1 MTAHPRRVLLAP
13 GYILHHWPY
22 RDTSR
27 ILEVL
32 ARDHGRLTLF
42 ARGVRGPKP
51 RFGGVL
57 QPFDLLL
64 LSFDL
69 GWEAGQLTGAESA
82 ESAPSLPP
90 QSLMAGFYL
99 NELLLKLT
107 TRHDPMAEVFE
118 DYRRALQGLRAGGRI
133 EATLRIFEKRLL
145 EAVGY
150 GVDFTSEARTGKEI
164 EAARFYRFEASQGM
178 VPAREGD
185 AEAVAGSSLLALAR
199 EELGERPAEAPREGP
214 GEGSREEPR
223 RGRVL
228 EDTRRVL
235 KAALAERLEGKEL
248 VTRRVARAL
257 VGARTPRV
265 SPLQG
270 NGSPSRGGSRT

>member
-1 MTAHPRRVLLAP
+1 MDTAHPRRVLLAP
-13 GYILHHWPY
+13 GYILHHRPY

-32 ARDHGRLTLF
+32 VRDHGRLTLF

-64 LSFDL
+64 LSFQV
-69 GWEAGQLTGAESA
+69 GREAGQLTAVEGAET
-82 ESAPSLPP
+82 APPLPAG
-90 QSLMAGFYL
+90 SLMAGFYL

-107 TRHDPMAEVFE
+107 TRHDPVPEVFE
-118 DYRRALQGLRAGGRI
+118 DYRRALAGLRAGGV
-133 EATLRIFEKRLL
+133 EAVLRVFEKRLL

-150 GVDFTSEARTGKEI
+150 GMDLAAEARTGKAI
-164 EAARFYRFEASQGM
+164 EAAGFYRFQASEGL

-185 AEAVAGSSLLALAR
+185 AGAVAGSSIFALAR
-199 EELGERPAEAPREGP
+199 EELGEKRE
-214 GEGSREEPR
+214 
-223 RGRVL
+223 L
-228 EDTRRVL
+228 EDARRIL

-248 VTRRVARAL
+248 TTRRVARA
-257 VGARTPRV
+257 VA
-265 SPLQG
+265 
-270 NGSPSRGGSRT
+270 SRGGSRT

>member
-13 GYILHHWPY
+13 GYILHHRPY

-32 ARDHGRLTLF
+32 VRDHGRLTLF

-64 LSFDL
+64 LSFQV
-69 GWEAGQLTGAESA
+69 GREAGQLTGAESA
-82 ESAPSLPP
+82 ESAVPLPAG
-90 QSLMAGFYL
+90 SLMAGFYL

-107 TRHDPMAEVFE
+107 TRHDPMAEVF
-118 DYRRALQGLRAGGRI
+118 DHYRRALSGLRSGGRV
-133 EATLRIFEKRLL
+133 EAVLRVFEKRLL

-150 GVDFTSEARTGKEI
+150 GVDLTSEARTGTAI
-164 EAARFYRFEASQGM
+164 EPGRFYRFRVSEGVFPANGDEA
-178 VPAREGD
+178 D
-185 AEAVAGSSLLALAR
+185 AVAGESLLELAR
-199 EELGERPAEAPREGP
+199 EELTEG
-214 GEGSREEPR
+214 RT
-223 RGRVL
+223 L
-228 EDTRRVL
+228 EDARRVL

-248 VTRRVARAL
+248 ATRRVARA
-257 VGARTPRV
+257 VA
-265 SPLQG
+265 
-270 NGSPSRGGSRT
+270 SRGGSRT

>member
-1 MTAHPRRVLLAP
+1 MATAHARRVLLAP
-13 GYILHHWPY
+13 GYILHHRPY

-64 LSFDL
+64 LSFQV
-69 GWEAGQLTGAESA
+69 GREAGQLTGAESA
-82 ESAPSLPP
+82 DSAPPLPAG
-90 QSLMAGFYL
+90 SLMAGFYL

-118 DYRRALQGLRAGGRI
+118 DYGRALAGLRGGGRV
-133 EATLRIFEKRLL
+133 EAVLRVFEKRLL

-150 GVDFTSEARTGKEI
+150 GVDLTSEARTGRAI
-164 EAARFYRFEASQGM
+164 EAEGFYRFRASEGL
-178 VPAREGD
+178 VPAMRGD
-185 AEAVAGSSLLALAR
+185 LDAVAGSSILALAR
-199 EELGERPAEAPREGP
+199 EELGEGA
-214 GEGSREEPR
+214 GEGRT
-223 RGRVL
+223 L
-228 EDTRRVL
+228 EDARKVL

-248 VTRRVARAL
+248 TTRRVARA
-257 VGARTPRV
+257 VV
-265 SPLQG
+265 
-270 NGSPSRGGSRT
+270 SRGGSRT

>member
-1 MTAHPRRVLLAP
+1 MAVATEHPRRILLAP
-13 GYILHHWPY
+13 GYILHHRPY

-64 LSFDL
+64 LSFQA
-69 GWEAGQLTGAESA
+69 GREAGQLTAAEAA
-82 ESAPSLPP
+82 ESAPPLPAG
-90 QSLMAGFYL
+90 SLMAAFYL

-107 TRHDPMAEVFE
+107 ARHDPMAEVFD
-118 DYRRALQGLRAGGRI
+118 DYRRALGGLRSGRRI
-133 EATLRIFEKRLL
+133 EAVLRVFEKRLL
-145 EAVGY
+145 EALGY
-150 GVDFTSEARTGKEI
+150 GVDLTSEARTGRAI
-164 EAARFYRFEASQGM
+164 EAGGFYRFQASQGL

-185 AEAVAGSSLLALAR
+185 AEAVAGSSMMALAGEDLG
-199 EELGERPAEAPREGP
+199 EELGEG
-214 GEGSREEPR
+214 

-228 EDTRRVL
+228 EDARRVL
-235 KAALAERLEGKEL
+235 KAVLAERLEGKEL
-248 VTRRVARAL
+248 TTRRVARA
-257 VGARTPRV
+257 VA
-265 SPLQG
+265 
-270 NGSPSRGGSRT
+270 SRGGSRT

>member
-13 GYILHHWPY
+13 GYILHHRPY

-32 ARDHGRLTLF
+32 VRDHGRLTVF

-64 LSFDL
+64 LSFQL
-69 GWEAGQLTGAESA
+69 GREAGQLTGAESA
-82 ESAPSLPP
+82 ESAAPLPAG
-90 QSLMAGFYL
+90 SLMSGFYL

-118 DYRRALQGLRAGGRI
+118 EYRRALSGLRAGGRV
-133 EATLRIFEKRLL
+133 EAVLRVFEKRLL

-150 GVDFTSEARTGKEI
+150 GVDLSSEARTGKAI
-164 EAARFYRFEASQGM
+164 EAQGFYRFRASEGL
-178 VPAREGD
+178 VPAPRGD
-185 AEAVAGSSLLALAR
+185 SDAVAGTSILALAR
-199 EELGERPAEAPREGP
+199 EELGE
-214 GEGSREEPR
+214 
-223 RGRVL
+223 GRDL
-228 EDTRRVL
+228 EDARKVL

-248 VTRRVARAL
+248 ATRKVARA
-257 VGARTPRV
+257 VA
-265 SPLQG
+265 
-270 NGSPSRGGSRT
+270 SRGGSRT

>member
-13 GYILHHWPY
+13 GYILHHRPY

-32 ARDHGRLTLF
+32 VRDEGRLTLF

-64 LSFDL
+64 LSFQE
-69 GWEAGQLTGAESA
+69 GREAGQLTGAESA
-82 ESAPSLPP
+82 ESAAPLPAA
-90 QSLMAGFYL
+90 SLMAGFYL

-107 TRHDPMAEVFE
+107 TRHDPVPEVFE
-118 DYRRALQGLRAGGRI
+118 DYRRALTGLRAAEGAGRKV
-133 EATLRIFEKRLL
+133 EPVLRVFEKRLL

-150 GVDFTSEARTGKEI
+150 GVDLTSEARTGKAI
-164 EAARFYRFEASQGM
+164 EAQGFYRFQASQGLI
-178 VPAREGD
+178 PARESD

-199 EELGERPAEAPREGP
+199 EELGQT
-214 GEGSREEPR
+214 GEPQRREEWDQPEQPGQPGKPGKLGPPAHGQ
-223 RGRVL
+223 GRVL
-228 EDTRRVL
+228 DDARRVL
-235 KAALAERLEGKEL
+235 KTALAERLEGKEL
-248 VTRRVARAL
+248 TTRRVARA
-257 VGARTPRV
+257 VA
-265 SPLQG
+265 
-270 NGSPSRGGSRT
+270 SRGGSRT